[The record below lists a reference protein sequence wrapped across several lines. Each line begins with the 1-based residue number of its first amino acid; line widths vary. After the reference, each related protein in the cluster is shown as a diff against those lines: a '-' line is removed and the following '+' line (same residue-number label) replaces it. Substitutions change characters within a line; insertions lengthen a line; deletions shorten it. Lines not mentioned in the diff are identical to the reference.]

1 MFATRRD
8 EEGTLVRTARHL
20 PRPLALWARTAAVLT
35 AAVLTMGASYT
46 VRPGET
52 LSGIAARHGVRTSAL
67 AAANGISD
75 PNRVIAGTR
84 LTLPTGSGA
93 RSGARTV
100 RRGET
105 LWGIARDAGV
115 SVRAL
120 AAANGLPADARLRAG
135 QRLTVP
141 GGSAAATPRGL
152 APGRAEVGRLLAA
165 TARRY
170 GWNPAFVQAVAWQES
185 GWNPRAVSP
194 DGARGVMQVLPST
207 GRFVSRS
214 LVGRPLDLDD
224 PADNIEAGVAFLDYL
239 HGLTGGDA
247 TRTLQGYY
255 QGLRSV
261 RINGPYNDTDRYVAN
276 VLALRQRFSR

>member
-1 MFATRRD
+1 MRQ
-8 EEGTLVRTARHL
+8 VRTG
-20 PRPLALWARTAAVLT
+20 PRTLALGARTAAVLA
-35 AAVLTMGASYT
+35 AAVLTTSATHT
-46 VRPGET
+46 VQPGET
-52 LSGIAARHGVRTSAL
+52 LSGIAAARGVRTSAL
-67 AAANGISD
+67 ASANGIAD
-75 PNRVIAGTR
+75 PDRVVAGRR
-84 LTLPTGSGA
+84 LVVPGSG
-93 RSGARTV
+93 GGGTRTV

-115 SVRAL
+115 GVRAL
-120 AAANGLPADARLRAG
+120 AGANGLPADARLRAG

-141 GGSAAATPRGL
+141 GGGGGGASSAP
-152 APGRAEVGRLLAA
+152 APGRAEVGELLAA
-165 TARRY
+165 TARRH

-214 LVGRPLDLDD
+214 LVGRDLDLDD
-224 PADNIEAGVAFLDYL
+224 PADNVEAGVAFLDHL

-261 RINGPYNDTDRYVAN
+261 RINGPYTDTDRYVAN
-276 VLALRQRFSR
+276 VLALRERFSR

>member
-1 MFATRRD
+1 VPH
-8 EEGTLVRTARHL
+8 LSHL
-20 PRPLALWARTAAVLT
+20 PRPVAVLARNVALLAAVL
-35 AAVLTMGASYT
+35 LTTGATYT

-52 LSGIAARHGVRTSAL
+52 LSGIARARGVRVAAL
-67 AAANGISD
+67 AAANGIGD
-75 PNRVIAGTR
+75 PDRVVAGTR
-84 LTLPTGSGA
+84 LTLPAAGSGGGS
-93 RSGARTV
+93 RSVA
-100 RRGET
+100 RGET
-105 LWGIARDAGV
+105 LWGIARQAGV

-120 AAANGLPADARLRAG
+120 AAANGLAPSARIRAG
-135 QRLTVP
+135 QRLVVP
-141 GGSAAATPRGL
+141 GGGGARAPAASS
-152 APGRAEVGRLLAA
+152 PGRAQVGRLLAE

-185 GWNPRAVSP
+185 GWNPRVVSP

-207 GRFVSRS
+207 GRFVGRS

-239 HGLTGGDA
+239 HKLTGGDA

-261 RINGPYNDTDRYVAN
+261 RINGPYADTDRYVAN
-276 VLALRQRFSR
+276 VLALRDRFANR

>member
-1 MFATRRD
+1 MFAAHRND
-8 EEGTLVRTARHL
+8 EGTLVRKARHL
-20 PRPLALWARTAAVLT
+20 PRPLAVGARTVAVLT
-35 AAVLTMGASYT
+35 AAVLTTAATHT

-52 LSGIAARHGVRTSAL
+52 LSGIAAQRGVRTSAL
-67 AAANGISD
+67 AAANGITD
-75 PNRVIAGTR
+75 PNRVLAGTR
-84 LTLPTGSGA
+84 LTLPPGSAGG
-93 RSGARTV
+93 GARTV
-100 RRGET
+100 HRGET

-120 AAANGLPADARLRAG
+120 ASANGLPADARLRAG

-152 APGRAEVGRLLAA
+152 ASGRAEIGELLAT

-170 GWNPAFVQAVAWQES
+170 GWNPAFIQAVAWQES
-185 GWNPRAVSP
+185 GWNPRVVSP

-261 RINGPYNDTDRYVAN
+261 RINGPYDDTDRYVAN
-276 VLALRQRFSR
+276 ILALRERFSR